1 MNKLLVKE
9 SYRAG
14 YLPEQKTRSGY
25 VLPET
30 GKYNVPSVKTKGAAL
45 PRESKLLCGLLL
57 CLIIISVGII
67 SQYGL
72 TVYGSYQLDKMRREL
87 ILLEEE
93 RESLLI
99 QVKSLSSLERIEAIA
114 IHELGLQYPEERQWL
129 ILSARGD

>member
-25 VLPET
+25 VFPET

-45 PRESKLLCGLLL
+45 PRESKLLFGLLL
-57 CLIIISVGII
+57 CLIIIGVGII
-67 SQYGL
+67 SQYGR
-72 TVYGSYQLDKMRREL
+72 TVYGNYQLDKMRREL

-99 QVKSLSSLERIEAIA
+99 QVKRLSSLERIEAIA

-129 ILSARGD
+129 ILSARD

>member
-1 MNKLLVKE
+1 M
-9 SYRAG
+9 
-14 YLPEQKTRSGY
+14 PEQKTRSGY
-25 VLPET
+25 VFPET
-30 GKYNVPSVKTKGAAL
+30 GKYTVPSVKTKGAAL

-57 CLIIISVGII
+57 CLIIIGVGII
-67 SQYGL
+67 SQYGR

-99 QVKSLSSLERIEAIA
+99 EVKRLSSLERIEAIA